1 MIVGGL
7 FDLRTAVALWPY
19 PLISSVTYLII
30 KEIFRQEPCDFI
42 SFFSQDL
49 LSHDLLPSHYF
60 SSWALTLTLINKT
73 ERWRHSNTKPSW
85 VLFPQ
90 LIKCISLLLLRICK
104 SFVLCGDEPSA
115 LPFGFCSANSFT
127 DDGKTAN
134 PSGCCCLVF
143 FFHCSEQTS
152 LRRSNIPSLGIFP
165 ALSAL
170 GKIIACLLF
179 LHLAC
184 SQNQSV
190 YSETILYAIW
200 CSKHRLSS
208 PLSSLNSPLQTVLWK
223 TESHWNTS
231 EIFSKALAFGSCFI
245 QSQYQ
250 NEEGTCAKN
259 TDALRW
265 LGRER
270 SHQFAPCSWIRCAV
284 IKAARLVWG
293 RQPLVLG
300 RHYFSS
306 RDGLSKE
313 LPDSYASIQPHC
325 QHASFRF
332 PSHCSQFL

>member
-30 KEIFRQEPCDFI
+30 KEIFRQEPSDFI

-143 FFHCSEQTS
+143 FFT
-152 LRRSNIPSLGIFP
+152 
-165 ALSAL
+165 AL
-170 GKIIACLLF
+170 
-179 LHLAC
+179 
-184 SQNQSV
+184 N
-190 YSETILYAIW
+190 
-200 CSKHRLSS
+200 R
-208 PLSSLNSPLQTVLWK
+208 PLSGDQT
-223 TESHWNTS
+223 
-231 EIFSKALAFGSCFI
+231 F
-245 QSQYQ
+245 
-250 NEEGTCAKN
+250 
-259 TDALRW
+259 
-265 LGRER
+265 
-270 SHQFAPCSWIRCAV
+270 
-284 IKAARLVWG
+284 LVWESS
-293 RQPLVLG
+293 QHSVL
-300 RHYFSS
+300 
-306 RDGLSKE
+306 
-313 LPDSYASIQPHC
+313 
-325 QHASFRF
+325 
-332 PSHCSQFL
+332 

>member
-1 MIVGGL
+1 MSPL
-7 FDLRTAVALWPY
+7 HCHLDFAVQIL
-19 PLISSVTYLII
+19 
-30 KEIFRQEPCDFI
+30 
-42 SFFSQDL
+42 SQMMVKQ
-49 LSHDLLPSHYF
+49 PTPVAAAV
-60 SSWALTLTLINKT
+60 W
-73 ERWRHSNTKPSW
+73 
-85 VLFPQ
+85 
-90 LIKCISLLLLRICK
+90 
-104 SFVLCGDEPSA
+104 
-115 LPFGFCSANSFT
+115 
-127 DDGKTAN
+127 
-134 PSGCCCLVF
+134 F

-231 EIFSKALAFGSCFI
+231 EIFSRALAFGSCFI

-284 IKAARLVWG
+284 IKR
-293 RQPLVLG
+293 
-300 RHYFSS
+300 
-306 RDGLSKE
+306 
-313 LPDSYASIQPHC
+313 
-325 QHASFRF
+325 QHAWCGAGSRLFLEGITF
-332 PSHCSQFL
+332 PPEMG